1 MASDWP
7 PIASNCPR
15 LPLIAQ
21 ANQVAIAKAGGV
33 PPLIMWLAGGFDSN
47 AKGGY
52 NADAQREAT
61 SALLAMAT
69 NNEPLQGLISLPN
82 CL

>member
-1 MASDWP
+1 
-7 PIASNCPR
+7 
-15 LPLIAQ
+15 
-21 ANQVAIAKAGGV
+21 
-33 PPLIMWLAGGFDSN
+33 MWLAGGFDSN

-69 NNEPLQGLISLPN
+69 NNEPLQGLISLPQIASDAYD